1 MKVIGE
7 AEKTFEEADVN
18 KNGVLNEAEFID
30 FIMKMKA
37 SAEERQDFVPDY
49 TEAHMKEGYAA
60 INKLEPNKNG
70 IRLDEIVM
78 ARLFIAMI

>member
-30 FIMKMKA
+30 FIMKMKGKNL
-37 SAEERQDFVPDY
+37 
-49 TEAHMKEGYAA
+49 T
-60 INKLEPNKNG
+60 NK
-70 IRLDEIVM
+70 
-78 ARLFIAMI
+78 